1 MEDHATGLELTKQG
15 NWAMSSIDETHDP
28 RRASWVTSAQGHA
41 EFPIQ
46 NLPLGVFSP
55 AGGSPRGGVAIGDQI
70 LDLRAGLEAGLFS
83 GEAAVA
89 AEAAAGATLN
99 PLMALGKNPRLAL
112 RRRLSALLSA
122 DGSERAK
129 IEAIA
134 ARLLHDAADCTLHL
148 PAAVGSFTD
157 FFAGIHHARNGGMRR
172 DPNNPL
178 NANYKYVPVAYHSR
192 ASSMRP
198 SGVPIR
204 RPSGQRKAVN
214 EDAPT
219 FGASQKLDYE
229 LELAVWI
236 GPGNE
241 LGEPIPI
248 AEAEDHMFGLGLV
261 NDWSARDV
269 QGWESQP
276 LGPFLAKNF
285 GTTVSPWVITTEAL
299 APFRVAQPARPAGD
313 PRPLPYLWDET
324 DQQTGAF
331 DIALEA
337 LLMTEEL
344 RAKGLPPHRMSAS
357 NTTDLYWTLA
367 QLVAH
372 HTCGGCNLAA
382 GDLFGTGTISGPTPE
397 GYGSLMELSA
407 DGQRQV
413 RLASGE
419 TRTFLENGDEVI
431 FRAHCRTTGH
441 TPIGFGECRAR
452 IV

>member
-1 MEDHATGLELTKQG
+1 M
-15 NWAMSSIDETHDP
+15 NIIDETHDP
-28 RRASWVTSAQGHA
+28 RRTSWVASAQGHA

-46 NLPLGVFSP
+46 NLPFGVFNP
-55 AGGSPRGGVAIGDQI
+55 PGGSPRGGVAIGDQI
-70 LDLRAGLEAGLFS
+70 LELRAALKAGLFS
-83 GEAAVA
+83 GEAARA
-89 AEAAAGATLN
+89 AEAAAGASLN
-99 PLMALGKNPRLAL
+99 PLMACGKDVRLSL
-112 RRRLSALLSA
+112 RRRLSMLLSA
-122 DGSERAK
+122 EGPDRAK
-129 IEAIA
+129 IESLA
-134 ARLLHDAADCTLHL
+134 ARLLHNAADCTLHL

-178 NANYKYVPVAYHSR
+178 NPNYKYVPVAYHSR
-192 ASSMRP
+192 ASSVRP

-204 RPSGQRKAVN
+204 RPNGQRKAAN

-219 FGASQKLDYE
+219 FGPAQKLDYE

-248 AEAEDHMFGLGLV
+248 AEAGDHVFGLGLV
-261 NDWSARDV
+261 NDWSARDI
-269 QGWESQP
+269 QGWESPP

-285 GTTVSPWVITTEAL
+285 GSTISPWVITSEAL
-299 APFRVAQPARPAGD
+299 APFRVAQPPRPAGD
-313 PRPLPYLWDET
+313 PQPLPYLWNDA

-337 LLMTEEL
+337 LLLTENL

-407 DGQRQV
+407 DGQRQIM
-413 RLASGE
+413 LASGE

-431 FRAHCRTTGH
+431 FRAHCRKDGC
-441 TPIGFGECRAR
+441 TPIGFGECCAR
-452 IV
+452 VV